1 MLQPSWLRRLT
12 SRPRAAFRAPP
23 CLETLEERCL
33 LTTLVGVTTAGAF
46 GTLVRFDSTTPNML
60 TPIGAISGVTAGQKI
75 VALDFDPL
83 NNQLFGL
90 GFGGG
95 VGQIY
100 TFLNPNTAAASAVG
114 TPFSTKLTGTEFGFS
129 IDPVA
134 NQIRVIDN
142 AGENLRVS
150 PSSGALLSTDT
161 PINPSSDTITAAAY
175 SNNLPGATQ
184 TTLYGYDEA
193 NNNIVTVGSINGSP
207 NSANTGTISLVGKSG
222 FNNSNA
228 GADLGFAIDANGA
241 AYLNLMVGGVSG
253 FYTANLSTGAVT
265 FVNSFGVGVTMADIT
280 VAPAVGFSVT
290 GVPASRTASLASNF
304 FVTAQTIYG
313 TTATGYAGT
322 VAFTSSDPAAV
333 LPSNSPLVNGTDTF
347 TVTFNTPGIQ
357 SITATDT
364 ISHITGSQTG
374 INVLANTELVGVTT
388 NNQLVR
394 FFSASPGNVTTI
406 GTFSGLA
413 AGQNIV
419 AVAFRPSTG
428 GLYGLGYGSG
438 TGQIY
443 TINPTTAVATAV
455 GGPFS
460 TTISGVDFGFSFDP
474 TQDLIRITT
483 NANENFRV
491 DPNTGALISQDTIL
505 TPTSADVVGLA
516 YFNNF
521 DGAATTTLY
530 GYNVAND
537 NLVIVGSAGSDTS
550 SNGGVVSSIGPSGV
564 TSDSIGGP
572 SETGFAIDADGAA
585 YVNLDVSA
593 TSDLFTINLSNGL
606 VAENGEFASGIAMR
620 DIAVAPATGFSLGNL
635 GSPHVAGA
643 TSPVTVTAI
652 DAYGN
657 VAVGYVG
664 SVTFR
669 SSDAAAALPANI
681 TLTNGTGTTNVTF
694 KTVGSQSFTATD
706 AVNPNTTSTVSG
718 IPVVSAVDLVGL
730 TAGNQLVHFSSSTPN
745 AITTV
750 GPITGVASG
759 QTLVAI
765 DFRPAN
771 DQLYGL
777 AVGGGTGQLYTID
790 PTTGVATACR
800 RRSRCCPRTR
810 AMASASIR
818 STTWP
823 ASSVITAKTCVSV
836 PLPACSLPLMVAH
849 ATLCLRRRRLQ
860 QQCAGAA
867 QTTLYSY
874 DFTNNDLVTIGS
886 VSGSP
891 NSPNG
896 GQVSTVGPS
905 GVTASSGT
913 AADLGFDIGGD
924 GIGYLN
930 LVAGGASGL
939 YTANLSTGMLSL
951 IGNFAAGVTLLG
963 VTEAPTTNFAV
974 ANFPS
979 PTAAGAAGTF
989 TVTALDPYGVIVP
1002 TYAGTVTFTSSD
1014 PAATLPANSTLTNG
1028 LGTFTAT
1035 FNTQGPQSLTASDVA
1050 VPTING
1056 TQSGIVVSGTVSPPP
1071 PPGPPGPPPPP
1082 AVLGSKIGV
1091 IQPATVVRTG
1101 VAALDSNGNGVFD
1114 SSDAIFT
1121 FGFTSD
1127 KYVAGDWNNL
1137 GFDSLGVVP
1146 RLPRA
1151 WPSGS
1156 SIPTA
1161 TMPTTAAMPSTFTAS
1176 TVTRPWSATGPAA
1189 VRPRSVSCAPAP
1201 TARRFGR

>member
-1 MLQPSWLRRLT
+1 
-12 SRPRAAFRAPP
+12 
-23 CLETLEERCL
+23 
-33 LTTLVGVTTAGAF
+33 
-46 GTLVRFDSTTPNML
+46 
-60 TPIGAISGVTAGQKI
+60 
-75 VALDFDPL
+75 
-83 NNQLFGL
+83 
-90 GFGGG
+90 
-95 VGQIY
+95 
-100 TFLNPNTAAASAVG
+100 
-114 TPFSTKLTGTEFGFS
+114 
-129 IDPVA
+129 
-134 NQIRVIDN
+134 
-142 AGENLRVS
+142 
-150 PSSGALLSTDT
+150 
-161 PINPSSDTITAAAY
+161 
-175 SNNLPGATQ
+175 
-184 TTLYGYDEA
+184 
-193 NNNIVTVGSINGSP
+193 
-207 NSANTGTISLVGKSG
+207 
-222 FNNSNA
+222 
-228 GADLGFAIDANGA
+228 
-241 AYLNLMVGGVSG
+241 
-253 FYTANLSTGAVT
+253 
-265 FVNSFGVGVTMADIT
+265 MADIT

-290 GVPASRTASLASNF
+290 GVPASRTTSLASNF
-304 FVTAQTIYG
+304 FVTAQTVYG
-313 TTATGYAGT
+313 TKATGYAGT

-347 TVTFNTPGIQ
+347 TVTLNTPGIQ

-364 ISHITGSQTG
+364 ISQITGSQTG

-406 GTFSGLA
+406 GTISGLA
-413 AGQNIV
+413 AGQKIV
-419 AVAFRPSTG
+419 AVAFRPSTD

-438 TGQIY
+438 AGQIY

-455 GGPFS
+455 GVVGPFS
-460 TTISGVDFGFSFDP
+460 TAISGVDFGFSFDP
-474 TQDLIRITT
+474 VQDLISITT

-491 DPNTGALISQDTIL
+491 DPNTGAPINQDTIL

-516 YFNNF
+516 YLNTF

-585 YVNLDVSA
+585 YVNLDVSG
-593 TSDLFTINLSNGL
+593 TSGLYTINLSNGL
-606 VAENGEFASGIAMR
+606 VAGNGTFASGIAMR
-620 DIAVAPATGFSLGNL
+620 DIAVAPATNFSLGNL

-694 KTVGSQSFTATD
+694 ETVGSQSFTATD
-706 AVNPNTTSTVSG
+706 AVNANTTSTVSG

-730 TAGNQLVHFSSSTPN
+730 TAGNQLVHFSSSAPN

-759 QTLVAI
+759 QTMVAI
-765 DFRPAN
+765 DFRSAN

-790 PTTGVATACR
+790 PTTGVATPLPSSFSLLATDTSYGFGFDPVNDVAR
-800 RRSRCCPRTR
+800 VISNNGENLRIS
-810 AMASASIR
+810 
-818 STTWP
+818 P
-823 ASSVITAKTCVSV
+823 ATGALLATDGALTPSSVYGG
-836 PLPACSLPLMVAH
+836 VAYSNNV
-849 ATLCLRRRRLQ
+849 L
-860 QQCAGAA
+860 GAA

-886 VSGSP
+886 VNGSP
-891 NSPNG
+891 NSPNS

-939 YTANLSTGMLSL
+939 YTANLNTGMLSL

-979 PTAAGAAGTF
+979 PIAAGAAGTF

-1035 FNTQGPQSLTASDVA
+1035 FHTQGTQSLTASDVA

-1056 TQSGIVVSGTVSPPP
+1056 TQSGIVVSGVVSPPP

-1114 SSDAIFT
+1114 SSDAVFT

-1137 GFDSLGVVP
+1137 GFDSLGVVRATTSGVAEWVLDSNGNDAYDGSDAIDFYGLNSDTP
-1146 RLPRA
+1146 VVGDWTGSGTTKIGVVRAGANGAAVWTLNTTGSGVYTSADTTTSYGLNSDIFITGDWTGSGKTEIGVVRPTSSGVLEWVLNTTGTGTFNSADTVFFYGQNGDTPVVGDWNGDGKTDIGIVRLTSSGVRA
-1151 WPSGS
+1151 SGC
-1156 SIPTA
+1156 SIPRRRE
-1161 TMPTTAAMPSTFTAS
+1161 PTTP
-1176 TVTRPWSATGPAA
+1176 VTRCSSTARMPPSLWSAAGRRRRRCIP
-1189 VRPRSVSCAPAP
+1189 APAC
-1201 TARRFGR
+1201 